1 MNELISVIVAT
12 YNRPDTLDACL
23 RSLAAQTDRN
33 FEVIVADDGS
43 DVGTAAVINEWS
55 RRMSVPLKHAWHAD
69 RGFRLA
75 EIRNRAIRLAEGD
88 YCIFLDGDCLARPNF
103 IAAHRGLME
112 PGWFVTGNRVLL
124 SEAMTERALQ
134 LGARPEDW
142 KFSQWTWHRLR
153 GGVNRVLPLAT
164 LPFNKLRKRSPSKW
178 SGARGSNMAFWLSDL
193 IAVDGF
199 DTSFTGWGRE
209 DSDIFIRM
217 IRNRV
222 RRKDGRF
229 ATTVLHLWHKEA
241 DRAQLKANDRQL
253 EEVLMSDRIR
263 AQHGLSE
270 ILAEVEHSR
279 AIFAPVRQ
287 AS

>member
-1 MNELISVIVAT
+1 
-12 YNRPDTLDACL
+12 
-23 RSLAAQTDRN
+23 
-33 FEVIVADDGS
+33 
-43 DVGTAAVINEWS
+43 
-55 RRMSVPLKHAWHAD
+55 
-69 RGFRLA
+69 
-75 EIRNRAIRLAEGD
+75 
-88 YCIFLDGDCLARPNF
+88 
-103 IAAHRGLME
+103 
-112 PGWFVTGNRVLL
+112 
-124 SEAMTERALQ
+124 
-134 LGARPEDW
+134 
-142 KFSQWTWHRLR
+142 
-153 GGVNRVLPLAT
+153 VLPLAT

-193 IAVDGF
+193 MAVDGF
-199 DTSFTGWGRE
+199 DASFTGWGRE

-253 EEVLMSDRIR
+253 EEVLTSDRVR

-279 AIFAPVRQ
+279 ATFAPVRQ